1 LGESKGS
8 LKMSHKVRAK
18 NMKKKRTRL
27 QKERAKIRKLQR
39 ENANLKVDNQVL
51 QERVNKEIQ
60 DTTENIHGKRMKKMY
75 TNIYDILISTVM
87 LVFTYWVVIENHEKS
102 NVHYYCFLILA
113 VLISLKCFINTDT
126 SIKSVLRVIGG
137 DLLKPFVSM
146 VLGVVVCT
154 LCLKDEWRNVR
165 SYALDTADM
174 LILISAVV
182 IFVLVFFVMTRLLL
196 ILKNILWKKEFINL
210 R

>member
-1 LGESKGS
+1 
-8 LKMSHKVRAK
+8 
-18 NMKKKRTRL
+18 MKKKRTRL

-60 DTTENIHGKRMKKMY
+60 DTTKNIHGKRMKKTY

-113 VLISLKCFINTDT
+113 VLISLKCFINTDI

-146 VLGVVVCT
+146 ALGVVVCT

-174 LILISAVV
+174 LILIGAVV
-182 IFVLVFFVMTRLLL
+182 IFVLVIFVMTRLLL

>member
-1 LGESKGS
+1 
-8 LKMSHKVRAK
+8 
-18 NMKKKRTRL
+18 MKKKRTRL

-174 LILISAVV
+174 LILIGAVV
-182 IFVLVFFVMTRLLL
+182 IFVLVFFVMIRLLL

>member
-1 LGESKGS
+1 
-8 LKMSHKVRAK
+8 MSHKVRAK

-196 ILKNILWKKEFINL
+196 ILKKYYGKKNL
-210 R
+210 LI

>member
-1 LGESKGS
+1 
-8 LKMSHKVRAK
+8 
-18 NMKKKRTRL
+18 MKKKRTRL

-113 VLISLKCFINTDT
+113 VLILLKCFINTDT